1 MVETVDVEVPD
12 ALEVE
17 VEVEEAEEEEV
28 TVDEMVKRAE
38 KLISFLTS

>member
-1 MVETVDVEVPD
+1 MVETVDVEVLDP
-12 ALEVE
+12 LE